1 MKYSIPL
8 RYVVLLFMLTHA
20 LIVQSQN
27 TPVKYK
33 LLINDVA
40 CSNFDLVKNH
50 PEDVQSIEIELR
62 NGNPL
67 PKEIFSFTQLK
78 KLIIRDLDGEF
89 LSGNFSVFSQLE
101 ELMIED
107 CDDLLTLPESIGKL
121 TSLKILDVKE
131 NFSLVNIPESVY
143 ELNQLQKLT
152 FPISSDRIPESIGK
166 LTQLTELSIEFHKK
180 KNDNWIYVPDE
191 ITQLTS
197 LKSIEFFALGFPNK
211 TPRVSMAQIS
221 GSTRIKSFL
230 QPFIAERK

>member
-1 MKYSIPL
+1 
-8 RYVVLLFMLTHA
+8 MLSTS
-20 LIVQSQN
+20 LIAQSPNAQ
-27 TPVKYK
+27 VKYK

-78 KLIIRDLDGEF
+78 KLFIRDLDGEF

-101 ELMIED
+101 ELVIED
-107 CDDLLTLPESIGKL
+107 CDDLLTLPESLGKL

-143 ELNQLQKLT
+143 ELQQLEKLT
-152 FPISSDRIPESIGK
+152 FPISSDRIPDNIGK
-166 LTQLTELSIEFHKK
+166 LTQLKELSIEFHKK

-197 LKSIEFFALGFPNK
+197 LKTVELYALGLPNK
-211 TPRVSMAQIS
+211 MPRVSLGQIS
-221 GSTRIKSFL
+221 GSTQVKSFL
-230 QPFIAERK
+230 QPLIAERK

>member
-1 MKYSIPL
+1 MKYSLPL
-8 RYVVLLFMLTHA
+8 CCVAMLLLLSTS
-20 LIVQSQN
+20 LIAQSPN
-27 TPVKYK
+27 APVKYK

-50 PEDVQSIEIELR
+50 PDDVQSIEIELR

-67 PKEIFSFTQLK
+67 PKEIFSFIQLK

-89 LSGNFSVFSQLE
+89 LSGNFSVFSQLQ

-121 TSLKILDVKE
+121 TSLKTLDVKE

-143 ELNQLQKLT
+143 ELNQLEKLT
-152 FPISSDRIPESIGK
+152 FPISSDRVPEGLGK
-166 LTQLTELSIEFHKK
+166 LTQLKELSIEFHKK

-191 ITQLTS
+191 IMQLSS
-197 LKSIEFFALGFPNK
+197 LKTVEFYALGLPNK
-211 TPRVSMAQIS
+211 TPRVSLAQIS
-221 GSTRIKSFL
+221 GSAGVKSFL
-230 QPFIAERK
+230 QPFISDRK

>member
-67 PKEIFSFTQLK
+67 PKEIFTFTQLK
-78 KLIIRDLDGEF
+78 KLFIRDLDGEF
-89 LSGNFSVFSQLE
+89 LSGNFSVFTQLQ
-101 ELMIED
+101 ELTIED

-121 TSLKILDVKE
+121 TSLRVLDVKE
-131 NFSLVNIPESVY
+131 NFSLVNIPESVF
-143 ELNQLQKLT
+143 ELNQLEKLA

-166 LTQLTELSIEFHKK
+166 LTQLTALAIEFHKK

-197 LKSIEFFALGFPNK
+197 LKSIEFLALGFPNK

-221 GSTRIKSFL
+221 GSAGVKSFL
-230 QPFIAERK
+230 QPYFSERK

>member
-1 MKYSIPL
+1 MKYTLPL
-8 RYVVLLFMLTHA
+8 CCVAMLLLLSTSLFAQT
-20 LIVQSQN
+20 QN

-40 CSNFDLVKNH
+40 CSNFELVKNH

-78 KLIIRDLDGEF
+78 KLIIRDLEGEF
-89 LSGNFSVFSQLE
+89 LSGNFSVFSQLQ

-143 ELNQLQKLT
+143 ELVQLEKLT
-152 FPISSDRIPESIGK
+152 FPISSDRMPESIGK
-166 LTQLTELSIEFHKK
+166 LTQLTELAIEFHKK
-180 KNDNWIYVPDE
+180 KNDNWIYVPDD

-197 LKSIEFFALGFPNK
+197 LKSVELYALGLPNK
-211 TPRVSMAQIS
+211 TLRVAASQIS
-221 GSTRIKSFL
+221 GSARVKSFL
-230 QPFIAERK
+230 QPFLTEKK